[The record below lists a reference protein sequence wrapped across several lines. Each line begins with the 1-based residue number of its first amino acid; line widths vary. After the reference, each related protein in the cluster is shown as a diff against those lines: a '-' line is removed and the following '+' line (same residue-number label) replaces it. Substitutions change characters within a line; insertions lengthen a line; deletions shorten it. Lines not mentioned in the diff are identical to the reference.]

1 MLFRNRSFIEVYDN
15 VLSSHEC
22 NLLINY
28 FENSP
33 TISGM
38 CLRDKKSICDSNI
51 KKSIEIENC
60 FFSNKNLVSKII
72 FPKLMSHLKKY
83 KTKYQSLMHT
93 STIGVED
100 LYSYKK
106 FESEDD
112 GFKVWHTEH
121 GCSDVSS
128 RRVLVWTFYVNDAKS
143 GTEFFHYPTVKA
155 KRGRCVIWPAGFTHV
170 HRSKKNKG
178 LKYIISGWASH
189 M

>member
-22 NLLINY
+22 DSLINY

-33 TISGM
+33 TVSGV
-38 CLRDKKSICDSNI
+38 CWRDKESICDSNI
-51 KKSIEIENC
+51 KKSIEMENC

-72 FPKLMSHLKKY
+72 LPKLMSHMKKY